1 MQQSGLLGWAG
12 LGWVGVDFWYEV
24 GTKWFK
30 VGTSAKFRTPMHA
43 LMHTDIYIYIHHTL
57 HFQPWQYLLSCTDLP
72 PEHFNDEDICPQFT
86 RH

>member
-30 VGTSAKFRTPMHA
+30 VGTSTKFRTPMHT
-43 LMHTDIYIYIHHTL
+43 LMHTDIYIYIVYTSYITFSAMAVSL
-57 HFQPWQYLLSCTDLP
+57 VVY
-72 PEHFNDEDICPQFT
+72 
-86 RH
+86 